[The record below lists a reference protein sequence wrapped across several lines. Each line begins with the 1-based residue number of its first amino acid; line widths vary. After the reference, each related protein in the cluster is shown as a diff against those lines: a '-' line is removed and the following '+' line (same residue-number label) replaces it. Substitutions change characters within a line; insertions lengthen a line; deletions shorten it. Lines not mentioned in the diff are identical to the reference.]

1 MERVR
6 LQKYLADAG
15 IASRRKAEKLIE
27 QGRVFVNGNVVKK
40 PGTSIS
46 KCDVVYFDGKKIENK
61 NKYIYIMLNKPSGYI
76 TTVRDQFKRK
86 NVLELL
92 EKINFRVY
100 PVGRLDYKTKGL
112 LILTNDGDLTYKLTH
127 PSHKIEK
134 TYIAGVMGKVLEKDL
149 ALLRKGVDIGGYI
162 TAPAK
167 VSLIEN
173 DGSRTLI
180 QIVIHEGKNRQVRK
194 MCKAVGY
201 NVLSLKRI
209 AIGNLRLGDLKEGK
223 WRYLSHKEISLLGK

>member
-27 QGRVFVNGNVVKK
+27 QGRVFVNGNVAKK

-46 KCDVVYFDGKKIENK
+46 KYDVAYFDGKKSENN